1 MRRSLMALRLP
12 PRNGFQMQ
20 QQLLNAALLMSSNSV
35 VTSYHHLTTGAQI
48 RFSNFRDVVS
58 HGA

>member
-1 MRRSLMALRLP
+1 MALRLP